1 MHDEKITT
9 QEDDNSHILSHE
21 ELGNSSPPAKNEQD
35 TITESPD
42 ESKHIPLYTP
52 LLLQGIEAQNNNNTP
67 AEPAP
72 KPQFFEV
79 HADASKDGI
88 LHAGQ
93 NDTDTTKG
101 IVRKK
106 RYLGK
111 FMLLVC
117 ITSCVA
123 MLFSSLI
130 NKSRQ
135 DRFHMMKTKNAL
147 EKQCEQ
153 LQSENLILE
162 KEYAGLK
169 QDPVRIEKEALDNF
183 DFIAPGEIL
192 YPRYNFTM
200 RSIAKKEV
208 LREAPQNRL
217 KAFFIDGPFPW
228 QFPALIILFSM
239 AYYLI
244 SFHYEYRKLH

>member
-1 MHDEKITT
+1 MHDEKITV
-9 QEDDNSHILSHE
+9 QKDDNSHILSHE
-21 ELGNSSPPAKNEQD
+21 EPGNSSLPAKIEQEA
-35 TITESPD
+35 ITESPD
-42 ESKHIPLYTP
+42 ESKHIPSAIP
-52 LLLQGIEAQNNNNTP
+52 LLLQGIEAQNNKP
-67 AEPAP
+67 GEPAT
-72 KPQFFEV
+72 KTHFFEV

-88 LHAGQ
+88 LHVDQ
-93 NDTDTTKG
+93 NDNYTTNSTM
-101 IVRKK
+101 RKK

-123 MLFSSLI
+123 ILFSSLI

-135 DRFHMMKTKNAL
+135 DRFLMMKTKNAL
-147 EKQCEQ
+147 EKQFEQ

-169 QDPVRIEKEALDNF
+169 QDPVRIEKEARDNF

-200 RSIAKKEV
+200 RSIAKKETIK
-208 LREAPQNRL
+208 EAPQNSL
-217 KAFFIDGPFPW
+217 KAFLFDGPFPW

-239 AYYLI
+239 AYYLL